1 MTRACSRA
9 NLSAMQAKDSH
20 RPVSVVIAGG
30 GVAAL
35 ETALALRDLAEGLV
49 DVTLVSASD
58 RFTFAPASVGVP
70 FGKSTV
76 RRFDMFR
83 IANDLGMRLVVGRLA
98 SVDTDSRRVTLE
110 DGNVLEYDA
119 LVIACGA
126 DAREAVAGATTF
138 GGPGDID
145 RMSTV
150 LADVREGR
158 ASKLM
163 FALPASLG
171 WALPLYELC
180 LLTGQYLAEKG
191 GIYRY
196 PNGNMRR
203 EFVEIGVVTP
213 EATPLE
219 AFGSEAGRTVLTMM
233 ADRGIA
239 FHPGCTPVRFHD
251 GVLEV
256 LPGENIRAD
265 RVVAMPQLGGIGIP
279 GIPVDGNR
287 LIRTD
292 THGRVEGVDGV
303 YAAGD
308 TTAFPIKQGGIAA
321 QQAVATAQTIA
332 AAAGA
337 DITPEPFQPV
347 LRGLLMT
354 GSDARYLRAE
364 VQGGRGP
371 TSTVAEQP
379 LWWPPGKL
387 AARYL
392 GPYLAELDS
401 DLTQRLE
408 Q

>member
-1 MTRACSRA
+1 
-9 NLSAMQAKDSH
+9 MQANDNSL
-20 RPVSVVIAGG
+20 RPLNVVIAGG
-30 GVAAL
+30 GIAAL

-49 DVTLVSASD
+49 DVTLIAASD

-70 FGKSTV
+70 FGKAAV

-83 IANDLGMRLVVGRLA
+83 IANDLGVRLVVGRLA
-98 SVDTDSRRVTLE
+98 SVETQNRRVILE
-110 DGNVLEYDA
+110 GGDELEYGA

-126 DAREAVAGATTF
+126 DAREAVPGATTF
-138 GGPGDID
+138 GGPRDID
-145 RMSTV
+145 RMSSV

-158 ASKLM
+158 ASRLM

-213 EATPLE
+213 EAAPLE
-219 AFGSEAGRTVLTMM
+219 AFGAEAGRTIMAMM
-233 ADRGIA
+233 ADRGIV
-239 FHPGCTPVRFHD
+239 FHPRRTPVRFHE
-251 GVLEV
+251 GLLEV
-256 LPGENIRAD
+256 LPGEGIRAD

-292 THGRVEGVDGV
+292 THGRVEGLDDV

-321 QQAVATAQTIA
+321 QQAVAAAQTIA

-337 DITPEPFQPV
+337 NITPEPFQPV

-354 GSDARYLRAE
+354 GSDTRYLRTE

-408 Q
+408 QS